1 MVSNYKEVYY
11 DPYCGKCKHK
21 KKKEEEEPC
30 AECLNHP
37 VNEFSHRPVKF
48 EENE

>member
-11 DPYCGKCKHK
+11 DPYCAK
-21 KKKEEEEPC
+21 
-30 AECLNHP
+30 CLNHP